1 MISSSVFIALG
12 IMIAAGIILPL
23 TVSIWWLKT
32 RHERIATLL
41 LGAATFFVFA
51 LVLESIVHN
60 IVFTIFPSLI
70 DNTIAYMI
78 YGAFM
83 AGLFEETGRYLTMRF
98 LLKKFNNR
106 ETSISFGIGHGGFEA
121 LFILAYSGVQNIA
134 YATLINQGKLQMIID
149 EAAKAG
155 ADTSAIESL
164 PEQFASFNTA
174 TIGLAI
180 FERCGAML
188 FHVAMSILVFYAV
201 KKARPAFYLL
211 AILLHALLD
220 SPAALYQ
227 KGIITN
233 QLVLE
238 LIIAAFVVTVFVIIY
253 KTVYSKY
260 TPNEEVTEIA

>member
-1 MISSSVFIALG
+1 MKKKLISTLLCATMIGSLLT
-12 IMIAAGIILPL
+12 AAPVAASEPASGEKVKIG
-23 TVSIWWLKT
+23 VSIWSST
-32 RHERIATLL
+32 DV
-41 LGAATFFVFA
+41 LGSQCKWV
-51 LVLESIVHN
+51 
-60 IVFTIFPSLI
+60 
-70 DNTIAYMI
+70 
-78 YGAFM
+78 
-83 AGLFEETGRYLTMRF
+83 
-98 LLKKFNNR
+98 
-106 ETSISFGIGHGGFEA
+106 
-121 LFILAYSGVQNIA
+121 
-134 YATLINQGKLQMIID
+134 ID

>member
-1 MISSSVFIALG
+1 MIPSSVFIAFA
-12 IMIAAGIILPL
+12 IMIAAGIILPFG
-23 TVSIWWLKT
+23 VSIWWIKT
-32 RHERIATLL
+32 RHERISTLL

-60 IVFTIFPSLI
+60 IVFTLFPSLA
-70 DNTIAYMI
+70 DNAIAYMI
-78 YGAFM
+78 YGALM

-98 LLKKFNNR
+98 MLKKFNNR

-121 LFILAYSGVQNIA
+121 LFILAYSGIQNIA
-134 YATLINQGKLQMIID
+134 YAALINNGKLQMLID

-174 TIGLAI
+174 AIGLAI

-220 SPAALYQ
+220 SPAALFQ

-233 QLVLE
+233 QLVLDI
-238 LIIAAFVVTVFVIIY
+238 IIATFAIAAFVIIY
-253 KTVYSKY
+253 KTIYSKY
-260 TPNEEVTEIA
+260 TTNEEVKQIA

>member
-1 MISSSVFIALG
+1 MISSSVFIAFG

-23 TVSIWWLKT
+23 GVSIWWLKT
-32 RHERIATLL
+32 RRERIATLL

-134 YATLINQGKLQMIID
+134 YAALINQGKFQMLID

-220 SPAALYQ
+220 SPAALFQ

-238 LIIAAFVVTVFVIIY
+238 IIIAAFAIIVFVIIY

-260 TPNEEVTEIA
+260 TTNEEVKQIA